1 MCYFDY
7 CPLGKILNSRLNRL
21 LNKLISQVK
30 LIQANGKEGFSPS
43 YILDKDATIKVHPT
57 SSQVKVGPTCGVA
70 LASYKQEYYGR
81 SASVVEMDGKLED
94 INDYKSIETFISA
107 TAAKTPGELAS
118 ELIKVG
124 ANSPGSLDGS
134 GLFQTL
140 TALKLREF
148 YESITGKKVTA

>member
-1 MCYFDY
+1 MGASLAALERILTLPVLLPPY
-7 CPLGKILNSRLNRL
+7 PLP
-21 LNKLISQVK
+21 QVG
-30 LIQANGKEGFSPS
+30 A
-43 YILDKDATIKVHPT
+43 
-57 SSQVKVGPTCGVA
+57 TCGVA

-94 INDYKSIETFISA
+94 INDYKNIETYISA
-107 TAAKTPGELAS
+107 TAAKVPGELAA

-148 YESITGKKVTA
+148 YESMTGKNIQA